1 MLFPKSFTETFKKP
15 RAKPQRVDV
24 IAEQVKKMLQAS
36 DQKIILMVR
45 G

>member
-1 MLFPKSFTETFKKP
+1 MFDQKFFPNLKKAKRNKSQKI
-15 RAKPQRVDV
+15 DV
-24 IAEQVKKMLQAS
+24 IAEQVKKTLQTS